1 MTSFWLGSGWQIVG
15 KQSSGVGTARGRD
28 LPMSGGR
35 VVMWICSFGEPRRR
49 GLSALVSPGVT
60 AVKSEIS
67 REHSLGRGAGM
78 VTQH

>member
-1 MTSFWLGSGWQIVG
+1 
-15 KQSSGVGTARGRD
+15 
-28 LPMSGGR
+28 
-35 VVMWICSFGEPRRR
+35 MWICFGGAQRR

-78 VTQH
+78 VMQH